1 MPRKSAAALAVVSL
15 VPGQGRPEPPAD
27 LDLLEQRIWRDVVAA
42 LPGHWVDPAGQVV
55 FRRLAAQAAVA
66 ERQEMR
72 LRQLRTQEQDDQEE
86 AAELTIAMAPWPRP
100 SPNFSLSCALRRDRV
115 WYRARPGYDLIK
127 LPSPGPGRSR
137 PHDQAQAKTIE

>member
-27 LDLLEQRIWRDVVAA
+27 LDSLEQRIWRDVVAA

-55 FRRLAAQAAVA
+55 LRRLAAQAAVA

-72 LRQLRTQEQDDQEE
+72 LRQLRAQEQDDREE
-86 AAELTIAMAPWPRP
+86 AAGLTIAHGAVAKTVAQ
-100 SPNFSLSCALRRDRV
+100 LLAQLR
-115 WYRARPGYDLIK
+115 ATP
-127 LPSPGPGRSR
+127 RSR
-137 PHDQAQAKTIE
+137 MVSRAAGLRLDQASESRPWEIKAPCPGASKNN